1 MTDTS
6 TARAIAIALIVSED
20 TVATRQIAEAMQELA
35 LSVEVCIKVSDA
47 MDRVN
52 HSKLEVAVIDFS
64 LENQAALLLEQL
76 RGSASNRTAVAFA
89 ITGSFVETAY
99 ALKPGSS
106 FALDRPLTFESL
118 RHTLQAAFGM
128 IVRERRRYFRY
139 PISVPAAASKKGELE
154 ILGETVNVSERGV
167 AFSGSNAAWTR
178 RGGDDAVHPDEPSTR
193 YYGGVQRVLQ
203 GVLD

>member
-1 MTDTS
+1 
-6 TARAIAIALIVSED
+6 
-20 TVATRQIAEAMQELA
+20 
-35 LSVEVCIKVSDA
+35 
-47 MDRVN
+47 
-52 HSKLEVAVIDFS
+52 
-64 LENQAALLLEQL
+64 
-76 RGSASNRTAVAFA
+76 
-89 ITGSFVETAY
+89 
-99 ALKPGSS
+99 
-106 FALDRPLTFESL
+106 
-118 RHTLQAAFGM
+118 M

-193 YYGGVQRVLQ
+193 YYGGVQ